1 MTTSPLTSKQ
11 QTRRRRK
18 QRRSRTIGN
27 IALGASALIWIIF
40 AIMLAIGAIAFFTT
54 DMIPSYGPLTT
65 AHAQRQCV
73 VQAEHSL
80 NEQGHDTT
88 RIADADGN
96 VPVEIEMSQIGKN
109 FSAHEAQALADNPVF
124 DHRMP
129 ITKLYGSRTP
139 IELLPD
145 DNLADAQGVPATL
158 VCVVNMDAAE
168 AAYDAGEVDL
178 DPARDI
184 LTYVE

>member
-1 MTTSPLTSKQ
+1 MTTSPLTDTQ
-11 QTRRRRK
+11 RARRRRK
-18 QRRSRTIGN
+18 QQRSRTIGN

-73 VQAEHSL
+73 THAERALHEDGR
-80 NEQGHDTT
+80 NNAT
-88 RIADADGN
+88 IADQGGN
-96 VPVEIEMSQIGKN
+96 VPVEVKMSQIGKT
-109 FSAHEAQALADNPVF
+109 FSASEAQALADNPVF
-124 DHRMP
+124 DHRMR

-139 IELLPD
+139 VTLVH
-145 DNLADAQGVPATL
+145 DNNGETTSATL

-178 DPARDI
+178 DPERDI
-184 LTYVE
+184 VAYVE